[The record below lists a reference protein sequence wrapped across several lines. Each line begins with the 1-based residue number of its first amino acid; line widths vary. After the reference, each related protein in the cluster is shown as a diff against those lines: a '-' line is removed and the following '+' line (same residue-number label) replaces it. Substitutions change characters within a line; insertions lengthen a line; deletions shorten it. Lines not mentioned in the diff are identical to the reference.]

1 MKKYK
6 DFCYDLA
13 SQAAKIIV
21 QEYQKPKQISYK
33 ANKNVVTETDIR
45 INQIVIDTVK
55 KAFPDHDILGEEK
68 SSFENKSD
76 FVWVC
81 DPIDGTIPFVNRL
94 PTSTFSLA
102 LTHKGKSIVAI
113 TVDPFFQKFYYAE
126 EGIGTFL
133 NNKRV
138 FVNKNN
144 EIESSVIGKTWWR
157 SSQFNV
163 DKLYLELVHSGC
175 VLFDF
180 GSVVNM
186 GGLVC
191 SGEFSANIFPGKTAH
206 DVAAIDLL
214 INEAGGKTSDLFG
227 ETQQTNKP
235 IKGFIGANK
244 ELHKQILEIA
254 LRTVEGK
261 VD

>member
-13 SQAAKIIV
+13 SQAAKIIL
-21 QEYQKPKQISYK
+21 QEYQKEKQISYK
-33 ANKNVVTETDIR
+33 ENRNVVTETDIR
-45 INQIVIDTVK
+45 INQIVIDSVK
-55 KAFPDHDILGEEK
+55 KVFPDHDILGEER
-68 SSFENKSD
+68 SSFDNKSD

-113 TVDPFFQKFYYAE
+113 TVNPFLQKFYYAE
-126 EGIGTFL
+126 EGNGAFL
-133 NNKRV
+133 NNKKV
-138 FVNKNN
+138 SVNKNN
-144 EIESSVIGKTWWR
+144 EIENSVIGKTWWR
-157 SSQFNV
+157 RSPFNV
-163 DKLYLELVHSGC
+163 DKLYLELIDNNC

-191 SGEFSANIFPGKTAH
+191 SGEFSADIFPGNTAH

-214 INEAGGKTSDLFG
+214 INEAGGKTSNLFG

-244 ELHKQILEIA
+244 ELHKKILEIS
-254 LRTVEGK
+254 LRTIE
-261 VD
+261 